1 MELLSLLAN
10 IPDHRDRQGREY
22 RLEYVLLFSI
32 LALLSNAK
40 GYTDIER
47 FITAHF
53 EKLKSIFNLKWRR
66 VPHFSAIRKIIVG
79 IDPVEIE
86 IAFER
91 FASTQDKLS
100 QEQSDSVEFE
110 RKHICF
116 DGKALNGSFSRTKD
130 KRALHVFQ
138 VFAAHSQII
147 LAHFPLDDKDSEI
160 PAFQEFLTT
169 LDLKGC
175 IITADAL
182 HCQKKLLNMPSTLK
196 QTL

>member
-1 MELLSLLAN
+1 MELLSLLET

-22 RLEYVLLFSI
+22 RLEHVLLFSI

-47 FITAHF
+47 FIIAHF

-79 IDPVEIE
+79 IDPAEIE
-86 IAFER
+86 IAFEK
-91 FASTQDKLS
+91 FACTQDKLS
-100 QEQSDSVEFE
+100 QAISDAAEFE

-147 LAHFPLDDKDSEI
+147 LAHLPLEDKESEI

-169 LDLKGC
+169 LDLKDC

-182 HCQKKLLNMPSTLK
+182 HCQKKHLNVPNMQE